1 MLAQEIIR
9 LKRDKSELQRPHI
22 DAFVQG
28 LVDASWSEAQ
38 AASMAMAIYLNGMS
52 AAETVALTHA
62 MTRSGDLLDW
72 AAAHL
77 GGPILDKHSTGGVG
91 DKVSLA
97 LAPLVA
103 ACGGYVPMISGRALG
118 HTGGTLDKLDSI
130 PGYSTSPSTAQ
141 LHQAVQ
147 SAGCAI
153 VGQTA
158 QLAPADRRLYAVR
171 DVTATVE
178 SVPLI
183 TASILSKKLAAGLQ
197 GLVMDVKT
205 GNGAFAAGR
214 EQADTL
220 GRSLSTVAR
229 GAGLPTQVWITDMN
243 QVLGRSCGNALEVV
257 EAVDL
262 LRNRNVESRLREI
275 TRMLGAEMLL
285 LGKLAGSLEEALTK
299 IDAALDSG
307 HALERMARMVAAL
320 GGPTDFTERPEHYL
334 PEAPVRVPVLAE
346 RSGWVSRIETRDV
359 GLLLI
364 EMGGGRQQAT
374 DVIDPRLGF
383 TGIASIG
390 QRVEAGDVLAHV
402 HARSDADAERARR
415 KLAAIIDIAQTP
427 VAASPVMLQRLE
439 D

>member
-9 LKRDKSELQRPHI
+9 LKRDGTSLERSHI

-72 AAAHL
+72 AAAQL
-77 GGPILDKHSTGGVG
+77 DGPILDKHSTGGVG

-97 LAPLVA
+97 LAPIVA

-130 PGYSTSPSTAQ
+130 PGYSTAPSMAQ
-141 LHQAVQ
+141 LHGAVR

-158 QLAPADRRLYAVR
+158 RLAPADRRLYAVR

-205 GNGAFAAGR
+205 GNGAFAAER
-214 EQADTL
+214 SQADAL
-220 GRSLSTVAR
+220 AQSLAAVAH
-229 GAGLPTQVWITDMN
+229 GAGLPTKVWITDMN
-243 QVLGRSCGNALEVV
+243 QVLGRTCGNSLEVI

-262 LRNRNVESRLREI
+262 LRMRNCEPRLLEI
-275 TRMLGAEMLL
+275 TRTLAAEMLL
-285 LGKLAGSLEEALTK
+285 LGELAASPGEALAK
-299 IDAALDSG
+299 VDASLQSG
-307 HALERMARMVAAL
+307 RALERLARMVSAL
-320 GGPTDFTERPEHYL
+320 GGPADFTERPERYM
-334 PEAPVRVPVLAE
+334 PGAPVRRPLLAA
-346 RSGWVSRIETRDV
+346 RGGWVSGLQTRAI

-364 EMGGGRQQAT
+364 EIGGGRQQAT
-374 DVIDPRLGF
+374 DTIDARLGF
-383 TGIASIG
+383 TAIASVG
-390 QRVEAGDVLAHV
+390 QRVEAGDMIAMV
-402 HARSDADAERARR
+402 HASSEPDAEMACR
-415 KLAAIIDIAQTP
+415 KLAGMIHIADTP

-439 D
+439 G